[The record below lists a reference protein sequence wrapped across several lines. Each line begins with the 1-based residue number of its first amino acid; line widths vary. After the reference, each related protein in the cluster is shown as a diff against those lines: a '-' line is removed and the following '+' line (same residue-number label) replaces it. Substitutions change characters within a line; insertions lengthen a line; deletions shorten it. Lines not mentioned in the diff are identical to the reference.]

1 MWQKLLNILR
11 NKHFLS
17 LASNG
22 IMAVLAVLAV
32 VTVAILYRFM
42 KPAEIGAWFFFMSVF
57 ILLDTFRTGFLQTA
71 LIKFYAGATKERA
84 SAVVGSTWYL
94 GLIVTGISFAITIP
108 ALLAL
113 PYITDAGT
121 KIVIQW
127 FSLTFLVTLPLVI
140 AHWVLQAE
148 QRFDGILYLRVINQG
163 SFLLYILVLIALD
176 KMTIQNLMIANVLVV
191 VTTVAYIIYR
201 KWPHLATLKQ
211 RTKDCIQEIFHFGK
225 YSVGTTISANL
236 LRSSDTFII
245 NYLLGP
251 AAVAVY
257 NIPQRLMEIIEIP
270 LRSFIATGM
279 PVLSAAYNENNQAEV
294 AKLLKKYA
302 GILTVILIPVA
313 AVALGLA
320 DIGVRLLGGE
330 QYVNSEAANL
340 FCIFMI
346 FAIFFPI
353 DRFMGITLDV
363 IHQPWLNF
371 IKVVIMLVIN
381 IAGDF
386 TGIYLLQ
393 NLYGVALA
401 SIPTFF
407 FGVLFGYICVKKY
420 VRLHFL
426 DFFSTGYREILTW
439 IQNRRK

>member
-1 MWQKLLNILR
+1 MWQKLLNLIR

-22 IMAVLAVLAV
+22 IMAVLAVL
-32 VTVAILYRFM
+32 TVAILYRYM
-42 KPAEIGAWFFFMSVF
+42 KPEEIGVWFFFMSVF

-71 LIKFYAGATKERA
+71 LIKFYAGASKERA
-84 SAVVGSTWYL
+84 INVVGSTWYL
-94 GLIVTGISFAITIP
+94 GLIVTGISFVVTIP
-108 ALLAL
+108 ALFAL

-121 KIVIQW
+121 KVVIQW
-127 FSLTFLVTLPLVI
+127 FSLTFFVTLPLVI

-148 QRFDGILYLRVINQG
+148 QKFDGILYLRVINQG
-163 SFLLYILVLIALD
+163 SFLVYILVLIVLD
-176 KMTIQNLMIANVLVV
+176 KMTIQNLMMVNVLGV
-191 VTTVAYIIYR
+191 VTTVVYIVYK
-201 KWPHLATLKQ
+201 KWLYLNTLKQ

-279 PVLSAAYNENNQAEV
+279 PALSAAYNENNQPEV

-340 FCIFMI
+340 FRIFMI

-363 IHQPWLNF
+363 IHQPRLNF

-381 IAGDF
+381 VIGDF
-386 TGIYLLQ
+386 AGIYLLQ

-401 SIPTFF
+401 SIPTFL

-420 VRLHFL
+420 IRLHFF
-426 DFFSTGYREILTW
+426 DFFSTGYREIYTW

>member
-1 MWQKLLNILR
+1 MWQKLLNIIR

-22 IMAVLAVLAV
+22 IMAVLAV
-32 VTVAILYRFM
+32 VTVGILYRFM
-42 KPAEIGAWFFFMSVF
+42 KPAEIGVWFFFMSVF

-71 LIKFYAGATKERA
+71 LIKFYAGASKERA
-84 SAVVGSTWYL
+84 TIVVGSTWYL
-94 GLIVTGISFAITIP
+94 GLIVTAISFAITIP

-113 PYITDAGT
+113 PYIADAGT

-127 FSLTFLVTLPLVI
+127 FSVTFLVTLPLVI

-163 SFLLYILVLIALD
+163 SFLLYIVALIWMD
-176 KMTIQNLMIANVLVV
+176 QMTIQNLMIANVLGV
-191 VTTVAYIIYR
+191 VTTVAYIIYK
-201 KWPHLATLKQ
+201 KWLHLATLKK
-211 RTKDCIQEIFHFGK
+211 RTKECVQEIFHFGK

-279 PVLSAAYNENNQAEV
+279 PALSAAYNENNQAEV

-340 FCIFMI
+340 FRIFMI

-363 IHQPWLNF
+363 IHQPRLNF

-386 TGIYLLQ
+386 AGIYLLQ
-393 NLYGVALA
+393 NLYGVAVA
-401 SIPTFF
+401 SIPTFL

-420 VRLHFL
+420 VRLHFF
-426 DFFSTGYREILTW
+426 DFFTTGYREIYTW